1 MLASGCV
8 RAQRKLREGNK
19 GSMFMQC
26 VPWSCIDPVSQ
37 SNLFKCKSC
46 LVWLAR
52 SGVILCTAFKQ
63 KNCIE
68 RKKVFFHSNLDSP
81 VSPQLALL
89 LLLCCPKLGSLCFQ
103 PHSALLHSKRMVG
116 GGAAAMSFSI
126 GRVTKNMR
134 KQLKKYA

>member
-1 MLASGCV
+1 MHVIPGKKQRPTSLALFCNTSFIVGSRFYACV
-8 RAQRKLREGNK
+8 G
-19 GSMFMQC
+19 MF
-26 VPWSCIDPVSQ
+26 PVSQ
-37 SNLFKCKSC
+37 SILFTCKSC
-46 LVWLAR
+46 LAWFAR
-52 SGVILCTAFKQ
+52 LIVILCTAFIR

-68 RKKVFFHSNLDSP
+68 RKIFFHSNLESP

-89 LLLCCPKLGSLCFQ
+89 LLLCCPKLGRLCFQ

-134 KQLKKYA
+134 KQ